1 MRRSGGTAT
10 ADEVGVFTGGKL
22 QVTKQEK
29 LVNVIMQSG
38 SMAATVHVSAMH
50 S

>member
-29 LVNVIMQSG
+29 PVNVIIQSG
-38 SMAATVHVSAMH
+38 
-50 S
+50 